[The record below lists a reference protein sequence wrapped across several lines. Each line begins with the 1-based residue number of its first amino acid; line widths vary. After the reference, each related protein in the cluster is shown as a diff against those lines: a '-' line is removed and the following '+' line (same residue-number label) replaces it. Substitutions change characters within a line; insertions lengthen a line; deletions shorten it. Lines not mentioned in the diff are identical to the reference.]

1 MADERAHPIDDE
13 RAERQRHH
21 DEEVARLQEVAAR
34 TARERDQVQREHD
47 QLRGEHDQL
56 RGEYDRLQR
65 AHDRL
70 KRQHKRLQQQ
80 LAAARRAGFR
90 QAAPFA
96 KDRPQGR
103 GGQPGRRAGRRYG
116 RRARRPIPARVD
128 ATYAAPLPSA
138 CPGCGGALDL
148 LHITPQYQEDL
159 PRVQPIVWRFDV
171 TVGQC
176 TQCGRRVQGRHPL
189 QTSDAV
195 GAANVHLGPS
205 AVALVA
211 RLHKEVGMPLAKMA
225 ALLRERFGLS
235 VTPGGLVHVLHRAAR
250 VAAPTYAALCEQIR
264 GSPVVSPDETGW
276 RVGAVRHWLWAFA
289 TPETTVYRICPGR
302 GFDEAAAVLGADFDG
317 VLVRD
322 GWAPYRRFTAALHQT
337 CLAHLLRRARTLSAD
352 HPHSPWAARVQAVLT
367 DALAL
372 RGRRA
377 AHALTDHGLA
387 VARGRLLARLG
398 RLLDTAPALPA
409 AQRFAAHLDREFAAV
424 FAFLWAPE
432 VDATNWRAEQA
443 IRPAVVNRKLCGG
456 NRTTRG
462 AQTQQVLASVIRTAR
477 QRLVDLTE
485 LFTTL
490 LRSPHPTVPKALQA
504 PPR

>member
-1 MADERAHPIDDE
+1 M
-13 RAERQRHH
+13 
-21 DEEVARLQEVAAR
+21 
-34 TARERDQVQREHD
+34 
-47 QLRGEHDQL
+47 
-56 RGEYDRLQR
+56 
-65 AHDRL
+65 
-70 KRQHKRLQQQ
+70 
-80 LAAARRAGFR
+80 
-90 QAAPFA
+90 
-96 KDRPQGR
+96 
-103 GGQPGRRAGRRYG
+103 
-116 RRARRPIPARVD
+116 
-128 ATYAAPLPSA
+128 
-138 CPGCGGALDL
+138 
-148 LHITPQYQEDL
+148 
-159 PRVQPIVWRFDV
+159 
-171 TVGQC
+171 
-176 TQCGRRVQGRHPL
+176 QGRHPL

-195 GAANVHLGPS
+195 GAANVHVGPS

-225 ALLRERFGLS
+225 ALLRERFGLT

-302 GFDEAAAVLGADFDG
+302 GFDEAAEVLGADFDG

-372 RGRRA
+372 RDRRA

-398 RLLDTAPALPA
+398 RLLDTAPALADPVPRHTPDTPREAGPRTSHRCGRESGAVPGAHTGVRPA
-409 AQRFAAHLDREFAAV
+409 APVAR
-424 FAFLWAPE
+424 
-432 VDATNWRAEQA
+432 
-443 IRPAVVNRKLCGG
+443 
-456 NRTTRG
+456 RG
-462 AQTQQVLASVIRTAR
+462 PGADPWRTAR
-477 QRLVDLTE
+477 PAGTRPVARPRAAAAAVCAAASTDRAHVATDRAHVA
-485 LFTTL
+485 TD
-490 LRSPHPTVPKALQA
+490 RAHAAPDPVHVPCA
-504 PPR
+504 PPPPATA

>member
-1 MADERAHPIDDE
+1 MADEGAQPTRIERDALIKGQQAEITRLREALARATHDRDQWK
-13 RAERQRHH
+13 RQR
-21 DEEVARLQEVAAR
+21 
-34 TARERDQVQREHD
+34 
-47 QLRGEHDQL
+47 
-56 RGEYDRLQR
+56 
-65 AHDRL
+65 DRL
-70 KRQHKRLQQQ
+70 KQQNERLQQQ

-103 GGQPGRRAGRRYG
+103 GGRPGRRAGRRYG
-116 RRARRPIPARVD
+116 RRARRPIPAQVD
-128 ATYAAPLPSA
+128 ATYDAPLPQA
-138 CPGCGGALDL
+138 CPGCGGVLDL
-148 LHITPQYQEDL
+148 LRVAPQYQEDL
-159 PRVQPIVWRFDV
+159 PIVQPIVWRFDV
-171 TVGQC
+171 AVGQC

-211 RLHKEVGMPLAKMA
+211 LLHKEVGMPLAKMA
-225 ALLRERFGLS
+225 ALLRERFGLT
-235 VTPGGLVHVLHRAAR
+235 VTPGGLVQVLHRAAR

-289 TPETTVYRICPGR
+289 TPDTTVYAIRQGR
-302 GFDEAAAVLGADFDG
+302 GFDEAAEILGADFDG

-337 CLAHLLRRARTLSAD
+337 CLAHLLRRARTLCAD
-352 HPHSPWAARVQAVLT
+352 HPRSPWAARVQTVLT

-372 RGRRA
+372 RDRRE
-377 AHALTDHGLA
+377 AHTITDPGLA

-409 AQRFAAHLDREFAAV
+409 AQRFAAHLNREFAAV
-424 FAFLWAPE
+424 FAFLWAPD
-432 VDATNWRAEQA
+432 VDATNWRAEHA
-443 IRPAVVNRKLCGG
+443 IRPAVVNRKICGG
-456 NRTTRG
+456 NRTPRG
-462 AQTQQVLASVIRTAR
+462 AQTQEILASVIRTAR
-477 QRLVDLTE
+477 QRLVDLTD

-490 LRSPHPTVPKALQA
+490 LRRPRPTVAKALQA

>member
-1 MADERAHPIDDE
+1 MISCEVSTISCEVSTCARSVEAAAAGARGRAI
-13 RAERQRHH
+13 RSVRQGSAPGPRWATGATGRP
-21 DEEVARLQEVAAR
+21 VWAPG
-34 TARERDQVQREHD
+34 TAPDSRPRRCD
-47 QLRGEHDQL
+47 LRGPASL
-56 RGEYDRLQR
+56 GVSGVWRGTVPR
-65 AHDRL
+65 
-70 KRQHKRLQQQ
+70 
-80 LAAARRAGFR
+80 
-90 QAAPFA
+90 
-96 KDRPQGR
+96 
-103 GGQPGRRAGRRYG
+103 
-116 RRARRPIPARVD
+116 
-128 ATYAAPLPSA
+128 
-138 CPGCGGALDL
+138 
-148 LHITPQYQEDL
+148 DL

-432 VDATNWRAEQA
+432 VDATNWRAEQV
-443 IRPAVVNRKLCGG
+443 RPA
-456 NRTTRG
+456 
-462 AQTQQVLASVIRTAR
+462 
-477 QRLVDLTE
+477 
-485 LFTTL
+485 
-490 LRSPHPTVPKALQA
+490 
-504 PPR
+504 

>member
-1 MADERAHPIDDE
+1 MADAGAQPTRIDSDVLIKRQQAEITRLSEALARAAHERDE
-13 RAERQRHH
+13 WKRQR
-21 DEEVARLQEVAAR
+21 
-34 TARERDQVQREHD
+34 
-47 QLRGEHDQL
+47 
-56 RGEYDRLQR
+56 DRLQR
-65 AHDRL
+65 QNEHLTR
-70 KRQHKRLQQQ
+70 Q

-96 KDRPQGR
+96 KDRAQGCDGR
-103 GGQPGRRAGRRYG
+103 PGRRAGRRYG
-116 RRARRPIPARVD
+116 RRARRPMPARVD
-128 ATYAAPLPSA
+128 ATYAAPLPPA
-138 CPGCGGALDL
+138 CPGCGGALDRL
-148 LHITPQYQEDL
+148 RVAPQYQEDL
-159 PRVQPIVWRFDV
+159 PIVRPLVWRFDV
-171 TVGQC
+171 AIGQC

-205 AVALVA
+205 AVALVSL
-211 RLHKEVGMPLAKMA
+211 LHKEAGMPLATIA
-225 ALLRERFGLS
+225 ALLRERFGLT

-289 TPETTVYRICPGR
+289 TPDTTVYAIRRGR
-302 GFDEAAAVLGADFDG
+302 GFDEAAEILGADFEG

-322 GWAPYRRFTAALHQT
+322 GWAPYRRFTAARHQT
-337 CLAHLLRRARTLSAD
+337 CLAHLLRRARTLRLD
-352 HPHSPWAARVQAVLT
+352 HPRSPWAARVQAVLA

-372 RGRRA
+372 RDRRE
-377 AHALTDHGLA
+377 AHAITEHGLA
-387 VARGRLLARLG
+387 VARGRLVARLG

-424 FAFLWAPE
+424 FAFLWAPD
-432 VDATNWRAEQA
+432 VDATNWRAEHA
-443 IRPAVVNRKLCGG
+443 IRPAVVNRKICGG
-456 NRTTRG
+456 NRTPRG
-462 AQTQQVLASVIRTAR
+462 AQTQEILASVIRTAR

-490 LRSPHPTVPKALQA
+490 LRSPRPTVPKALQA

>member
-1 MADERAHPIDDE
+1 MADERAHAIDDDRDE
-13 RAERQRHH
+13 RHRHH
-21 DEEVARLQEVAAR
+21 DEEVARLREVAAR

-47 QLRGEHDQL
+47 RVQREHDRL
-56 RGEYDRLQR
+56 RR

-70 KRQHKRLQQQ
+70 TRQHKRLQQQ

-116 RRARRPIPARVD
+116 RRARRPIPARID
-128 ATYAAPLPSA
+128 ATYAAPRPSA

-148 LHITPQYQEDL
+148 RRVTPQYQEDL
-159 PRVQPIVWRFDV
+159 PLVQPIVWRFDV
-171 TVGQC
+171 AIGQC

-195 GAANVHLGPS
+195 GAANVHVGPS

-225 ALLRERFGLS
+225 ALLRERFGLT

-302 GFDEAAAVLGADFDG
+302 GFDEAAEVLGADFDG

-372 RGRRA
+372 RDRRA

-424 FAFLWAPE
+424 FAFVWAPE

-443 IRPAVVNRKLCGG
+443 IRPAVVNRKICGG
-456 NRTTRG
+456 NRTARG

-490 LRSPHPTVPKALQA
+490 LRSPRPTVPKALQA